1 MFENQAV
8 VRQFNID
15 TGYAAA
21 ERFDPREVIKSCAE
35 LPFEVR
41 KAKFMQVE
49 ERLIDECL
57 LVRLTN
63 QLSLESNAT
72 DWVDRFQS
80 RQDALSPYLGSILTC
95 VFIRLPG
102 VHYTIEIDP
111 ITRAVVHWEWQQ
123 T

>member
-1 MFENQAV
+1 MFEDQAA
-8 VRQFNID
+8 VRQFDID
-15 TGYAAA
+15 TDYVAA
-21 ERFDPREVIKSCAE
+21 EPLDLREVIKSCAE

-41 KAKFMQVE
+41 KAKFTRVE

-72 DWVDRFQS
+72 DLLDRFQS
-80 RQDALSPYLGSILTC
+80 RKESLSPYLGSILTC

-102 VHYTIEIDP
+102 IHYTIEIDP
-111 ITRAVVHWEWQQ
+111 ITSAIVHWEWQHY
-123 T
+123 